1 MSIVVSEWIFDTVC
15 TVNVLHRA
23 VVALRREG

>member
-1 MSIVVSEWIFDTVC
+1 MPIVVSEWIVDTVR

-23 VVALRREG
+23 VVALRRQR